1 MQERRRLR
9 PPFFMVKGYDSGRLL
24 PARSGLSLPDPDS
37 CHSCGTVCSTPS
49 CNMDRI
55 TRYGDASCFFC
66 PVIFSL
72 RVVPASKK
80 SLAEH
85 VIRHPDVMRQN
96 CRPKT
101 ELVPSYSRFMQ
112 AAIYSSASH
121 VSKAFQSFW
130 APSACQPSTTS
141 YHSCSAAPRP
151 WLSAFSW
158 AAHIFKAGRSLLAF
172 GSNFAVKRTASPP
185 LTLAVRPSILPLY
198 AGPHLFQRFAFLKR
212 FSAGVLAVW
221 RASPGACALFQAF

>member
-72 RVVPASKK
+72 RVVPASKQ

-101 ELVPSYSRFMQ
+101 ELCLTTQTP
-112 AAIYSSASH
+112 AS
-121 VSKAFQSFW
+121 
-130 APSACQPSTTS
+130 
-141 YHSCSAAPRP
+141 
-151 WLSAFSW
+151 
-158 AAHIFKAGRSLLAF
+158 LAE
-172 GSNFAVKRTASPP
+172 P
-185 LTLAVRPSILPLY
+185 LRINY
-198 AGPHLFQRFAFLKR
+198 AKHGIGLKR
-212 FSAGVLAVW
+212 
-221 RASPGACALFQAF
+221 